1 MGEHPTTT
9 GGSTFMT
16 SFMVDRPAG
25 PPPHECVQAVVA
37 RLGPS
42 TAKTSQEE
50 HSIELVANG
59 GQSGLRNATEV
70 PRLPPPQWFQAQ
82 FDQDRSLLGVARAA
96 YPAQG
101 ADVASA
107 RQPSS
112 RRRSSRRAAPQ
123 GHRNG
128 TANKRH
134 ATGAG
139 SNAQNAQARVLVD
152 GSGAQIV
159 DVCSSV
165 LSADLDPRI
174 AKMLEASKVRM
185 LLATEIRALLLYDG
199 AVSERP
205 STDTPDWAIYRE
217 CPKQR
222 RRARNSD
229 RWANSGGMKGSRDLP
244 YNSSTPYVRRRYG
257 SVFVHKDPGH
267 KGKRCAQ
274 CFLGAHLCNGGLL
287 NAARL
292 LACRYY
298 EYTLLSTAEDGS
310 LVEDKTKTLFHILP
324 SPGMAIHQT

>member
-1 MGEHPTTT
+1 MA
-9 GGSTFMT
+9 

-25 PPPHECVQAVVA
+25 GAPHQYVQAVA
-37 RLGPS
+37 DRPGPF
-42 TAKTSQEE
+42 TAKTSHEE
-50 HSIELVANG
+50 GVTELVANG
-59 GQSGLRNATEV
+59 RQSGLRTATEV
-70 PRLPPPQWFQAQ
+70 PRHPPPQWFQAQ

-96 YPAQG
+96 KPAQEAG
-101 ADVASA
+101 VASVC
-107 RQPSS
+107 QPSS

-123 GHRNG
+123 SHRNG

-134 ATGAG
+134 AGATGAG
-139 SNAQNAQARVLVD
+139 SSAQNAQARVLVD
-152 GSGAQIV
+152 RSGTKIV
-159 DVCSSV
+159 DVCSSA
-165 LSADLDPRI
+165 LPADFDPRI
-174 AKMLEASKVRM
+174 AKLLEASKLRM

-199 AVSERP
+199 AISERP

-244 YNSSTPYVRRRYG
+244 YNSSSPYVRRRYG

-274 CFLGAHLCNGGLL
+274 CFLGPHSRNAGLL
-287 NAARL
+287 NAAHL
-292 LACRYY
+292 LGCRYY